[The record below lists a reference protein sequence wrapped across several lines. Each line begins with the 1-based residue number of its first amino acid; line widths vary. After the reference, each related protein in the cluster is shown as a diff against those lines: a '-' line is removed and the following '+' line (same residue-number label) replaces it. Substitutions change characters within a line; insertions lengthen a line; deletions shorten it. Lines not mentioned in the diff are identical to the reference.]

1 MSSEN
6 LKQYQK
12 YMTDNN
18 FDIAITSY
26 DLIWIIKI
34 SSSMSNIYMYMFLF
48 WKPGSSAIMILIYSI
63 INFLK

>member
-1 MSSEN
+1 
-6 LKQYQK
+6 
-12 YMTDNN
+12 MTDNN

>member
-1 MSSEN
+1 MPLLINMNYEYVLRK

-26 DLIWIIKI
+26 DLI
-34 SSSMSNIYMYMFLF
+34 
-48 WKPGSSAIMILIYSI
+48 
-63 INFLK
+63 

>member
-1 MSSEN
+1 
-6 LKQYQK
+6 
-12 YMTDNN
+12 MTDNN

-26 DLIWIIKI
+26 DLIWITKI
-34 SSSMSNIYMYMFLF
+34 SSSMSNIYMYMFLL